1 VTLEDL
7 NAKRSK
13 ELEGSTM
20 EAERLK
26 TEHKMRSKSAAD
38 AATSL
43 KSQRSMEQSN
53 NSKLMAVLQNDVKAK
68 IKRGLDICVIFFRHK
83 LGQLLRAHAATGR
96 RRCARRILTHKNED
110 APGASCALKEDRTR
124 CKRRQPFQLK

>member
-1 VTLEDL
+1 MTLQDL

-13 ELEGSTM
+13 EFEGSTM

-26 TEHKMRSKSAAD
+26 TEHEMRSNSAAD
-38 AATSL
+38 AATSQ
-43 KSQRSMEQSN
+43 KSQHSMEQSN
-53 NSKLMAVLQNDVKAK
+53 HSKLMAVLQNDVKAK
-68 IKRGLDICVIFFRHK
+68 IKRGLDICVIFVCRK

-110 APGASCALKEDRTR
+110 TPGAS
-124 CKRRQPFQLK
+124 